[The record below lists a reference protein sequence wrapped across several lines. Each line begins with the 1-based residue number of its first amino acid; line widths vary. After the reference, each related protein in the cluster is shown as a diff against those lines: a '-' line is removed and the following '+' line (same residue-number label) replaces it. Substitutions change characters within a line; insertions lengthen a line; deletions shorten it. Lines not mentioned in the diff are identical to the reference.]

1 MDVIA
6 VSPEG
11 EPVVGKEGTMV
22 FRTAFPNMPTG
33 FVGDEDRSLLKKT
46 YFEDFRQPYFN
57 MNDSILINPRTK
69 GL

>member
-1 MDVIA
+1 MDVVA
-6 VSPEG
+6 VSSDG
-11 EPVVGKEGTMV
+11 ESVIGKEGTMI

-46 YFEDFRQPYFN
+46 YFADFRQPYFN
-57 MNDSILINPRTK
+57 MNDSILVNSQTK